1 MAPSARPRMS
11 AADQDARKQRYFLP
25 NSDEDAASRIKQSHL
40 FYTPH
45 VHHYTGDV
53 TDIQD
58 IVLEPDFSPAIVQ
71 ASIASTQRNDLTM
84 PSAEPV
90 FVASPTGSD
99 SESLTPASPKPDHK
113 PSTVPSKTILDRAA
127 DLTVNDAQ
135 GQAVSFRDLYLVEP
149 GHSRRVM
156 IIFIRHFFCGVSP
169 RSLAPATRTNQCVSP
184 SELPGIPPY
193 PGIPDPTDFAS
204 RQHLDSHN
212 RMWLPYA
219 DTFLCRADILS
230 LSHLR

>member
-1 MAPSARPRMS
+1 VRTTCSSLAASGSAKASQKGLCGPSIDNLYVCIGLWQSTPSKSANRGPQAAKYLRLDDSLTDMDPSAHPRMS

-40 FYTPH
+40 LYAPH
-45 VHHYTGDV
+45 IHHYTGDV

-58 IVLEPDFSPAIVQ
+58 IVLEPSFSPAIVQ
-71 ASIASTQRNDLTM
+71 ADIASVQRNDLTM

-90 FVASPTGSD
+90 FMASPTGSD
-99 SESLTPASPKPDHK
+99 SESSTPASPKPNHNS
-113 PSTVPSKTILDRAA
+113 STVPSKAILDRAA

-156 IIFIRHFFCGVSP
+156 IIFIRHFFCGVS
-169 RSLAPATRTNQCVSP
+169 SS
-184 SELPGIPPY
+184 
-193 PGIPDPTDFAS
+193 
-204 RQHLDSHN
+204 
-212 RMWLPYA
+212 
-219 DTFLCRADILS
+219 
-230 LSHLR
+230 